1 MQTNK
6 DTRIARIQHRIRL
19 PLTTASAQKRRLA
32 LDKQL
37 ELFNLTTHYIEGPMY
52 NNANGCLAG
61 WLKMLQTCRTYPALM
76 TEDDVDLRVRYDILR
91 VPIIPR
97 ETLLSIG
104 SGNCVS
110 SDCSKPLWVKP
121 HMKRPYTFGTVA
133 MFIPS
138 QAVAERLMRWVS
150 RDAIAG
156 GSPHNGSHIDGKI
169 YLGAF
174 GAKIL
179 CPPLL
184 GWRHRVYRD
193 ATYQKDKQVTS
204 VLHTPL
210 KKKSTFL

>member
-1 MQTNK
+1 MQTGSSHP
-6 DTRIARIQHRIRL
+6 IL
-19 PLTTASAQKRRLA
+19 PAFNISSVCTLTTASAAKRRLA

-37 ELFNLTTHYIEGPMY
+37 KLFNLTTHYVEGPMY
-52 NNANGCLAG
+52 NNANGCLNG

-76 TEDDVDLRVRYDILR
+76 TEDDVDLQLRYDILR
-91 VPIIPR
+91 VPLIPQ

-104 SGNCVS
+104 SGNCMS

-138 QAVAERLMRWVS
+138 QAVAERLIRWVS
-150 RDAIAG
+150 HDVSAG
-156 GSPHNGSHIDGKI
+156 GSPYNGSHIDGKI

-184 GWRHRVYRD
+184 GWRP
-193 ATYQKDKQVTS
+193 AMSIVTR
-204 VLHTPL
+204 HT
-210 KKKSTFL
+210 KKTNKSLQCYARH